1 MNRQKEQRRSVF
13 LCQECGYQSAKW
25 FGFCPSPSCDS
36 SLPLEESQAPSA
48 DPARPSWLTSAAEPL
63 QELANLR
70 PEDQQRIELASAELN
85 RVLGG
90 GVVPGSVILLAGEP
104 GVGKS
109 TLLLQV
115 AQQFATSGRTVV
127 YVSGEESAHQ
137 VKLRSQRL
145 GFTGQGIFLLTETDV
160 DLILRQLEES
170 RPGLVIVD
178 SVQTL
183 YTADAPS
190 GPGSVVQVRE
200 CALRLMR
207 WAKTRNVPV
216 FLAGHMTKDGSL
228 AGPRVLEHM
237 VDMVMYLEGQELNGY
252 RILRSGKNRFGS
264 TTEVGVFDMT
274 SQGLIEV
281 ADPSQ
286 ALLSQRYERA
296 VGSVLVPVL
305 EGSRPLLLE
314 IQALT
319 SPAHGPAP
327 RRVGNGVDYNRLLM
341 LAAVASRRAG
351 LELGS
356 QDVIVN
362 VAGGFRVSEPAADLA
377 VCLAVAS
384 SFHNQPLAPDTV
396 AFGEVGLSGELRNV
410 PQPQRR
416 IREASRLGLSRCV
429 LPETARRDVESA
441 GGMELIFAAT
451 LRQAIRAAIGDG
463 RGARQ
468 DDSVAAVAA
477 VV

>member
-1 MNRQKEQRRSVF
+1 MNRHKEQRRSVF
-13 LCQECGYQSAKW
+13 VCQECGYQSAKW

-36 SLPLEESQAPSA
+36 SLPLEESQVS
-48 DPARPSWLTSAAEPL
+48 PAGQDRPSWLTSVAEPL
-63 QELANLR
+63 QELADLR
-70 PEDQQRIELASAELN
+70 PEDQQRIELASAEMN

-90 GVVPGSVILLAGEP
+90 GVVPGSVMLLAGEP

-115 AQQFATSGRTVV
+115 AQHFSTSGRSVV

-137 VKLRSQRL
+137 VKLRSQRF
-145 GFTGQGIFLLTETDV
+145 GFSGQGIYLLAETDV
-160 DLILRQLEES
+160 ELILHRLEES
-170 RPGLVIVD
+170 SPSLVIID

-183 YTADAPS
+183 YTAEAPS

-200 CALRLMR
+200 CTLRLMR

-237 VDMVMYLEGQELNGY
+237 VDLVMYLEGQELNGY

-274 SQGLIEV
+274 SQGLVEV
-281 ADPSQ
+281 PDPSQ

-296 VGSVLVPVL
+296 VGSALVPVL

-319 SPAHGPAP
+319 SPAHAPAP
-327 RRVGNGVDYNRLLM
+327 RRVGNGVRLQPP
-341 LAAVASRRAG
+341 ADACRRGQQKGRLGARRTG
-351 LELGS
+351 RHRKRRGRISGQRTRRRLGGVPGGSLEFL
-356 QDVIVN
+356 
-362 VAGGFRVSEPAADLA
+362 
-377 VCLAVAS
+377 
-384 SFHNQPLAPDTV
+384 QP
-396 AFGEVGLSGELRNV
+396 AFGAGPG
-410 PQPQRR
+410 
-416 IREASRLGLSRCV
+416 RLW
-429 LPETARRDVESA
+429 
-441 GGMELIFAAT
+441 
-451 LRQAIRAAIGDG
+451 
-463 RGARQ
+463 
-468 DDSVAAVAA
+468 
-477 VV
+477 

>member
-13 LCQECGYQSAKW
+13 ACQECGYRSAKW

-36 SLPLEESQAPSA
+36 SLPLEESQPRSA
-48 DPARPSWLTSAAEPL
+48 DPVRPSWLASAAEPL
-63 QELANLR
+63 QELADLR

-90 GVVPGSVILLAGEP
+90 GVVPGSVMLLAGEP

-115 AQQFATSGRTVV
+115 AQHFSASGRTVV

-145 GFTGQGIFLLTETDV
+145 GFAGQGIFLLAETDV
-160 DLILRQLEES
+160 ELILQRLEES
-170 RPGLVIVD
+170 RPSLVIVD

-183 YTADAPS
+183 YTAEAPS

-207 WAKTRNVPV
+207 WAKMRNVPV

-237 VDMVMYLEGQELNGY
+237 VDLVTYLEGQELNGF

-274 SQGLIEV
+274 SQGLVEV

-286 ALLSQRYERA
+286 ALLAQRYERA
-296 VGSVLVPVL
+296 VGSALVPVL

-314 IQALT
+314 VQALT
-319 SPAHGPAP
+319 SSAHAPVP
-327 RRVGNGVDYNRLLM
+327 RRVSNGVDYSRLLM
-341 LAAVASRRAG
+341 LVAVASRRAG
-351 LELGS
+351 LELGG

-362 VAGGFRVSEPAADLA
+362 VAGGFRVNEPAADLG

-384 SFHNQPLAPDTV
+384 SFHNQPLAPDMV

-410 PQPQRR
+410 PQPQSRV
-416 IREASRLGLSRCV
+416 REASRLGLSCCV
-429 LPETARRDVESA
+429 LPETSRRDVEPA
-441 GGMELIFAAT
+441 GGMELVFAQT

-468 DDSVAAVAA
+468 AASGG
-477 VV
+477 